1 MDNVAQKKT
10 ALTLDSEQEQKISE
24 MYDIMKQTETI
35 SQILPQT
42 VNRMLALN
50 TIHQQAAT
58 FNKSLTRLEELQSQI
73 TSEYIIGLEIKKRI
87 L

>member
-1 MDNVAQKKT
+1 
-10 ALTLDSEQEQKISE
+10 

-50 TIHQQAAT
+50 TIHQQGVYLNI
-58 FNKSLTRLEELQSQI
+58 F
-73 TSEYIIGLEIKKRI
+73 IKLYKFLFPKDI
-87 L
+87 FFQYFF